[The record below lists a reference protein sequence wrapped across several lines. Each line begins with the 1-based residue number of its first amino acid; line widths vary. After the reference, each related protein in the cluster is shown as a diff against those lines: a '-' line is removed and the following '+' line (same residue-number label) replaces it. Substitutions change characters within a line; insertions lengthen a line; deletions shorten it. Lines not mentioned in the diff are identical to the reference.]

1 MSGSALQ
8 ESTETCEL
16 CDFGTFQSSEG
27 ATTCES
33 CPPGT
38 TTLAQGSKSSANC
51 IRKTTRSFD
60 DVNNIVD
67 LCRKK

>member
-27 ATTCES
+27 ATTCEL
-33 CPPGT
+33 CPLGT
-38 TTLAQGSKSSANC
+38 TTLAQGSKSPTNC
-51 IRKTTRSFD
+51 IRKNTRSFY
-60 DVNNIVD
+60 DVSY
-67 LCRKK
+67 